1 MASSRTPVSPEA
13 CSPSRPAGTTTTTAL
28 AAPTATTATLSAAVP
43 RARDSAGLPLS
54 GLPLSGG
61 TANRGRVVRVGD
73 TVVRP
78 TAPCWPATHALLRHL
93 DAAGFSGA
101 PRVLTAGPVTET
113 LTYIAGRAAVP
124 PLTEDVLT
132 DEALVSVADLL
143 HRYHR
148 AAASFDP
155 SGYAWPR
162 PVPARYRTGLVS
174 HNDVYPANVVF
185 RDGRAVALIDFD
197 LAGPGSAVWDFAAA
211 ARLFVPLL
219 DEADV
224 ADSRGGRALDRF
236 RVFLAASGLT
246 RAERLLVVEALVANH
261 DWTYAIVTEAAA
273 AGHAGFADH
282 WRAVGP
288 SAARA
293 RRWCERN
300 RRALAAVARRSGLS
314 ECKECDILLR
324 INLLSEQQ
332 LHQWCWPATTARPGF
347 H

>member
-1 MASSRTPVSPEA
+1 VLTATA
-13 CSPSRPAGTTTTTAL
+13 PSRADVPPPGG
-28 AAPTATTATLSAAVP
+28 APLPGGVP
-43 RARDSAGLPLS
+43 PQGGLQLC
-54 GLPLSGG
+54 GG

-78 TAPCWPATHALLRHL
+78 AAPCWPATHALLRHL
-93 DAAGFSGA
+93 DAAGFDGA
-101 PRVLTAGPVTET
+101 PRVLSAGPVTET

-124 PLTEDVLT
+124 PFPADVLT

-143 HRYHR
+143 RRYHQ
-148 AAASFDP
+148 AAATFDP
-155 SGYAWPR
+155 AGYAWPR

-197 LAGPGSAVWDFAAA
+197 LAGPGSAAWDFAAA

-224 ADSRGGRALDRF
+224 ADSRRGRALERF
-236 RVFLAASGLT
+236 RIFLAASGLT
-246 RAERLLVVEALVANH
+246 RAARVRVAGALVANH
-261 DWTYAIVTEAAA
+261 DWTYAIVAEAAA

-282 WRAVGP
+282 WRAVAP
-288 SAARA
+288 EAARA

-300 RRALAAVARRSGLS
+300 RRALLAAAR
-314 ECKECDILLR
+314 
-324 INLLSEQQ
+324 
-332 LHQWCWPATTARPGF
+332 
-347 H
+347 